1 MRGTVV
7 LCDIIRKFFISW
19 GRLSVLTLLVAG
31 LMGAVQ
37 TPFSHAEKLA
47 QKNIRAAFNQQVPL
61 QEALTEIYRQT
72 GYKVYVS
79 EELAQHN
86 IQGVYWDL
94 SIDEFLRRA
103 LKKYNVSV
111 VYDDNAQIAIV
122 RGFGENLGQSNFV
135 SVSGDEMAATQAEDP
150 GAIEPLSGIP
160 YATLRELQE
169 QQLAEMKKQLTDP
182 NALDPFSGASYTGI
196 SESQAEVDRQREE
209 PDAVDPL
216 SNVPID
222 TLKENQAKL
231 DEQRERGDVVD
242 PLSGVPYSVLR
253 ENQRQLDMKRENS
266 DMYDPLS
273 EVTQPLPEN
282 AE

>member
-1 MRGTVV
+1 M
-7 LCDIIRKFFISW
+7 
-19 GRLSVLTLLVAG
+19 TLLVAG
-31 LMGAVQ
+31 LVVAGQ
-37 TPFSHAEKLA
+37 TPSQAEKLD
-47 QKNIRAAFNQQVPL
+47 QKNIRVAFNQQVPL

-79 EELAQHN
+79 EELAQLN

-111 VYDDNAQIAIV
+111 VYDDNAQIATV
-122 RGFGENLGQSNFV
+122 RGFGENLGRSGGEGNFV
-135 SVSGDEMAATQAEDP
+135 SVSGDELSATQAEDP

-182 NALDPFSGASYTGI
+182 DALDPFSGASYPGI

-216 SNVPID
+216 SEVPIA

-242 PLSGVPYSVLR
+242 PLSGAPYSVLR

-266 DMYDPLS
+266 DMFDPLS